1 MNRKIRYASLLS
13 LLGALALSPAAFAQH
28 ADMFATM
35 DGNGDGSVSAEEH
48 AAGASAMFAKVDANH
63 DGSVTAE
70 EMKAGHAA
78 MGGHREHAMGGAEK
92 KGCCDMPCCDRMGG
106 DKMKHDMKDH
116 DGHDMGAAASP
127 AAG

>member
-28 ADMFATM
+28 ADMFAKM
-35 DGNGDGSVSAEEH
+35 
-48 AAGASAMFAKVDANH
+48 DANH
-63 DGSVTAE
+63 DGSVTVE

-78 MGGHREHAMGGAEK
+78 MGEHPEHAMGEGDK
-92 KGCCDMPCCDRMGG
+92 KGCCDMPCCD
-106 DKMKHDMKDH
+106 KMKDH
-116 DGHDMGAAASP
+116 DMGAMPSP

>member
-35 DGNGDGSVSAEEH
+35 DGNGDGKISAEEH

-78 MGGHREHAMGGAEK
+78 MGEGSK
-92 KGCCDMPCCDRMGG
+92 KGCDMPCCD
-106 DKMKHDMKDH
+106 KMKEHA
-116 DGHDMGAAASP
+116 GHDMGAMASP

>member
-1 MNRKIRYASLLS
+1 MNRKIRYASVLS

-35 DGNGDGSVSAEEH
+35 DGNGDGRISAAEH
-48 AAGASAMFAKVDANH
+48 AAGASAMFAKMDANH

-70 EMKAGHAA
+70 EMKADHAA
-78 MGGHREHAMGGAEK
+78 MGEHREHAMGEGDK
-92 KGCCDMPCCDRMGG
+92 KGCCDMPCCD
-106 DKMKHDMKDH
+106 KMK
-116 DGHDMGAAASP
+116 GHGMGAMASP

>member
-35 DGNGDGSVSAEEH
+35 DSNGDGKISAEEH
-48 AAGASAMFAKVDANH
+48 AAGAGAMFAKVDANH

-70 EMKAGHAA
+70 EMKAGH
-78 MGGHREHAMGGAEK
+78 
-92 KGCCDMPCCDRMGG
+92 KGCCDMPCCDKMGEG
-106 DKMKHDMKDH
+106 KMKHDMKDH
-116 DGHDMGAAASP
+116 EGHDMGAMASP

>member
-1 MNRKIRYASLLS
+1 MNRKIRYAPLLS

-35 DGNGDGSVSAEEH
+35 DSNGDGKISAEEH
-48 AAGASAMFAKVDANH
+48 AAGASAMFAKMDANH

-70 EMKAGHAA
+70 EMKAG
-78 MGGHREHAMGGAEK
+78 K
-92 KGCCDMPCCDRMGG
+92 KGCCDMPCCDKMGG
-106 DKMKHDMKDH
+106 DKTTHDMNGHDMKGH
-116 DGHDMGAAASP
+116 EGHDMGAMASP

>member
-13 LLGALALSPAAFAQH
+13 LLGALALSPAALAQ
-28 ADMFATM
+28 
-35 DGNGDGSVSAEEH
+35 H
-48 AAGASAMFAKVDANH
+48 AAGAGAMFAKVDANH

-78 MGGHREHAMGGAEK
+78 MGEHREHAMGEDDK
-92 KGCCDMPCCDRMGG
+92 KGCCDMPCCDKMEG

-116 DGHDMGAAASP
+116 DMGAD
-127 AAG
+127 AGDAG